1 MKSILLTLIS
11 ILLVSKTF
19 AVTYIVTNTNDS
31 GTGSLRAAITSANS
45 VFVGTKL
52 ITFDIPSTDPGYNAV
67 TGAWTIIPLT
77 VYPMLQ
83 SGNLTIDGTTQTA
96 NQGNTNPS
104 GPEIIIDGNSTL
116 DHAFLLVTPNN
127 VIKGIV
133 VGRCIYGIQIANNT
147 SSNNL
152 ITDCYVGINAT
163 GDAAFANGYGITIS
177 TNTTNNQVRNCV
189 LSGNTDGG
197 IAISVSSGNIIAG
210 NKIGINPAGTAI
222 VANMNGVA
230 INDAT
235 NNIIGGTIVTDRNII
250 SGNISGG
257 IVINTLLS
265 SQNNIRGNYI
275 GTDITGTLR
284 LDNGTGIMIVNSG
297 NNTIGGNNN
306 TMRNIISGNTEA
318 GIILNGTGTRNNI
331 ISGNYIGT
339 DLTGTQI
346 LYNHVGIMLKS
357 RANMNTIGGTTA
369 GERNLLSGNSE
380 IGIYVEASDSN
391 RIIGNFIGPDVSG
404 ANGLKIGDTLFQAN
418 GIEFNTVAS
427 HNILGGYNSNE
438 RNIISGNRVYGMI
451 YYGQAM
457 YDDVIGNYIG
467 TDVTGTQALPNATG
481 ICVDGASN
489 HNKIINNLLSGNI
502 SYGIF
507 IVTTGT
513 YYNEFKGNLL
523 GTNAAGTDTIP
534 NDIGLLL
541 GGGAKYNMIGG
552 SNPGDRNIFS
562 GNRYE
567 GAEIADNTTD
577 YNTIQGNYFGT
588 DITGMN
594 SLPNQVGLGLATLP
608 AHNTIDGNVI
618 SGNHRMGLI
627 IYEQADSNLVINNKI
642 GVAVDGTTQLGNGG
656 TGIILAQGA
665 RYNKIG
671 QVGQGN
677 IIAYNDSCGIVVV
690 DTATKYNTISGN
702 YIYENNL
709 LGIEIFP
716 PYINPNDA
724 GDLDNGANC
733 LMNFP
738 VITTAELYSSLTVSG
753 TIDTQNPS
761 GVTIELYDVVYPDP
775 YGHGEGSSYLCS
787 ATPDNSGN
795 WSANYTGAYSG
806 NLITA
811 IATDAFGNSSE
822 FAQNSSV
829 YVSVNEIKKE
839 QVSNFKIY
847 PNPVNEKCMIDYFA
861 EENGFVNIAVY
872 SITGE
877 KKFEINNE
885 EKTVGRK
892 SISFNIKQKETIL
905 NAGVYIVEVRNN
917 DLLVGRERMVVIDVP
932 IWK

>member
-1 MKSILLTLIS
+1 MKSFLLLIAGFLFTHN
-11 ILLVSKTF
+11 IF

-31 GTGSLRAAITSANS
+31 GTGSLRAAITSANT
-45 VFVGTKL
+45 VYVGTKL
-52 ITFDIPSTDPGYNAV
+52 ITFNIPTTDPGYNAT
-67 TGAWTIIPLT
+67 TGTWTIIPLT

-83 SGNLTIDGTTQTA
+83 SGNVTIDGTTQST
-96 NQGNTNPS
+96 NQGNTNPN
-104 GPEIIIDGNSTL
+104 GPEIVIDGNGTL
-116 DHAFLLVTPNN
+116 DHALLIVTPNN

-133 VGRCIYGIQIANNT
+133 VGRCLYGIQIANNT
-147 SSNNL
+147 ASNNL
-152 ITDCYVGINAT
+152 ITDCYAGINAS
-163 GDAAFANGYGITIS
+163 GNAAFSNGYGITIS

-197 IAISVSSGNIIAG
+197 IAVSAASGNIIAG
-210 NKIGINPAGTAI
+210 NKIGTNPAGTVI
-222 VANMNGVA
+222 IANMNGVA
-230 INDAT
+230 ISDAA
-235 NNIIGGTIVTDRNII
+235 NNTIGGTTFADRNII
-250 SGNISGG
+250 SGNTSGG

-265 SQNNIRGNYI
+265 SQNIVTGNYI

-297 NNTIGGNNN
+297 NNTIGGNNS
-306 TMRNIISGNTEA
+306 TTRNIISGNTEA
-318 GIILNGTGTRNNI
+318 GIILNGTGTKNNI

-357 RANMNTIGGTTA
+357 RANINTIGGTTS
-369 GERNLLSGNSE
+369 GERNIISGNSE

-391 RIIGNFIGPDVSG
+391 RIVGNFIGPDVTG
-404 ANGLKIGDTLFQAN
+404 AGALKIGDTLFQAN

-427 HNILGGYNSNE
+427 YNILGGYNSNE

-467 TDVTGTQALPNATG
+467 TDVTGTLPLPNATG

-541 GGGAKYNMIGG
+541 GGGARYNLIGG
-552 SNPGDRNIFS
+552 PNTNDRNIFS

-567 GAEIADNTTD
+567 GAEIADNMTD

-588 DITGMN
+588 DITGMI
-594 SLPNQVGLGLATLP
+594 SLPNMVGLGLATLP
-608 AHNTIDGNVI
+608 SHNTIDGNII
-618 SGNHRMGLI
+618 SGNEQMGLI
-627 IYEQADSNLVINNKI
+627 LYEQADSNLVINNKI
-642 GVAVDGTTQLGNGG
+642 GVAADGTTQLGNGG
-656 TGIILAQGA
+656 TGIIIMQGA
-665 RYNKIG
+665 SHNIIG
-671 QVGQGN
+671 QIGQGN
-677 IIAYNDSCGIVVV
+677 IIAYNDSCGIVIA

-702 YIYENNL
+702 SIYENNL

-716 PYINPNDA
+716 PYINANDA

-733 LMNFP
+733 LMNSP
-738 VITTAELYSSLTVSG
+738 VITNASYILSLLIEG
-753 TIDTQNPS
+753 TIDTQNPA
-761 GVTIELYDVVYPDP
+761 GVTIEIYDVDFPDT
-775 YGHGEGSSYLCS
+775 YGCGEGSQYLCS
-787 ATPDNSGN
+787 ATPDNLGN
-795 WSANYTGAYSG
+795 WSTTYFAGYSG
-806 NLITA
+806 NTVTA
-811 IATDAFGNSSE
+811 IATDAQGNSSE

-829 YVSVNEIKKE
+829 YVSIEKNQTNQTKNLI
-839 QVSNFKIY
+839 IY
-847 PNPVNEKCMIDYFA
+847 PNPVNEKFTLEYFIIDA
-861 EENGFVNIAVY
+861 GSVKISVY
-872 SITGE
+872 DITG
-877 KKFEINNE
+877 KKKTEYIAGQKTIGKNLTSFDVNKKMNN
-885 EKTVGRK
+885 
-892 SISFNIKQKETIL
+892 L
-905 NAGVYIVEVRNN
+905 NPGIYFVEVRSNEA
-917 DLLVGRERMVVIDVP
+917 LIGRERLVVVE
-932 IWK
+932 